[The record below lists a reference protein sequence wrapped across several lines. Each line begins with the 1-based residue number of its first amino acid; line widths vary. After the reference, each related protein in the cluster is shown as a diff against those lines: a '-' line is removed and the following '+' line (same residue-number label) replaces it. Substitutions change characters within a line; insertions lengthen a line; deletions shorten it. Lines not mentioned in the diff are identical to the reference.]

1 MSELVEVTRTVK
13 DNGVMLIFLW
23 SGKYI
28 RMAAAL
34 KAERHSEADEVEA
47 SMRRRWEKKCSKIY

>member
-1 MSELVEVTRTVK
+1 MSELVRVTRKVK

-28 RMAAAL
+28 KMATSL
-34 KAERHSEADEVEA
+34 KAERHNEADEVEA
-47 SMRRRWEKKCSKIY
+47 SMRKRWEKKCSKIY

>member
-1 MSELVEVTRTVK
+1 MSGLVEVTRTVK

-34 KAERHSEADEVEA
+34 KAERHDEADEVEA
-47 SMRRRWEKKCSKIY
+47 SMRRRWEKKIDSK